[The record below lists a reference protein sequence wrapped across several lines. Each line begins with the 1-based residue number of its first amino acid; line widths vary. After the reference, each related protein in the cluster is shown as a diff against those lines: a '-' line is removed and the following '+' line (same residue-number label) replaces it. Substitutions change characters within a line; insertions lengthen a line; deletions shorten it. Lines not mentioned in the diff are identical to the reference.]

1 MNSKDSDG
9 GRKQFIFKLKNLD
22 KNTNTEN
29 KESTADV
36 SLRGDESLFKSHT
49 PHSEEFVFDSK
60 ESFLGDGTRRNND
73 RIKPFVLRLRHFEE
87 NADTENKNSTADM
100 LSEDISEAEEQ
111 KPDKEKSESDSE
123 ENLSEE
129 NASDNGSIIE
139 EYEEI
144 YSYSD
149 RSNISYLEDKDVSD
163 DVRVIIEGIDIN
175 QDSDISE
182 DDVNAILEVADTR
195 FDTGDNFEE
204 EVRQVFRSMRAEG
217 DTDEE
222 DVKSI
227 LDSVSVGEET
237 ENKTGYGVIDIN
249 EDLDALLAD
258 IHMHREENKEYISQK
273 GISQPSKREKLNN
286 DSKDNL
292 TLQKKIDSDETVETL
307 KKKRNNRNEKKGN
320 NTITWELIRR
330 MIFSLITV
338 AALTV
343 LLTMLFMPVLQ
354 IYGTSM
360 SPLLEEGDILLTFRT
375 SDFEKGDIISFYY
388 NNKILVKRVIA
399 FEGDYIYI
407 ENDGSVYVNNKRL
420 EENYISEKAKGECD
434 ITLPYQVPSGKIFV
448 LGDHRLTS
456 IDSRN
461 KAMGCV
467 SLEQISGKPVF
478 RIWPLNRIGFVEN

>member
-1 MNSKDSDG
+1 MRNSKDSDG
-9 GRKQFIFKLKNLD
+9 GRKRFIFRLKNFD

-29 KESTADV
+29 QDSTAGV
-36 SLRGDESLFKSHT
+36 RYS
-49 PHSEEFVFDSK
+49 
-60 ESFLGDGTRRNND
+60 D
-73 RIKPFVLRLRHFEE
+73 RIKLFVLRLRHSEE
-87 NADTENKNSTADM
+87 NNKADDM
-100 LSEDISEAEEQ
+100 PLEDMAEQ
-111 KPDKEKSESDSE
+111 KPDDETSALDSE
-123 ENLSEE
+123 ENAGDS
-129 NASDNGSIIE
+129 GSVIE

-149 RSNISYLEDKDVSD
+149 RSNISYLNGGDVSD
-163 DVRVIIEGIDIN
+163 DVRLIIEGIDVS
-175 QDSDISE
+175 QDGEVSE
-182 DDVNAILEVADTR
+182 DDVDAILEVADTR
-195 FDTGDNFEE
+195 FDTGDDFEE
-204 EVRQVFRSMRAEG
+204 EVRQIFRSMRAEG

-222 DVKSI
+222 DVKSV
-227 LDSVSVGEET
+227 LDSVSRGEET
-237 ENKTGYGVIDIN
+237 DSKAGYGVIDIN

-258 IHMHREENKEYISQK
+258 IDRHSEETRKEVSH
-273 GISQPSKREKLNN
+273 PSKREKVDN
-286 DSKDNL
+286 KDNP
-292 TLQKKIDSDETVETL
+292 TQQQKNHGGEAEETARTL
-307 KKKRNNRNEKKGN
+307 KKKRRSKDEKKSN
-320 NTITWELIRR
+320 STITWSLIRR

-461 KAMGCV
+461 QAMGCV
-467 SLEQISGKPVF
+467 SQEQISGKPVF
-478 RIWPLNRIGFVEN
+478 RIWPLSRIGFVENGKGRR